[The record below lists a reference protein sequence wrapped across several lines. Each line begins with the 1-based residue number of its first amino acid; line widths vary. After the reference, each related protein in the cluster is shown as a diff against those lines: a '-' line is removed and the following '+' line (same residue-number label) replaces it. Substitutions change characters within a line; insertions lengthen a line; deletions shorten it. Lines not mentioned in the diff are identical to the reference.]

1 MKEALMM
8 DPAKRARLESAGW
21 RVGDASEFLGLDAA
35 ETELVALRLDL
46 ARGVRVERQRQGL
59 SQAALA
65 KRIASSQSRVA
76 KLEAGDPSI
85 SFELLLRAY
94 FGLGL
99 GRDALARTLRLA

>member
-1 MKEALMM
+1 V
-8 DPAKRARLESAGW
+8 W
-21 RVGDASEFLGLDAA
+21 I
-35 ETELVALRLDL
+35 
-46 ARGVRVERQRQGL
+46 ERQRQGL

-99 GRDALARTLRLA
+99 GREALGRV